1 MHFQEQASDKSGFSL
16 VELSIVLV
24 ILGLLVG
31 GILSGQSL
39 IRAAE
44 LRSINTEYQRFT
56 TAIGTFR
63 DKYFA
68 IPGDMSNASSF
79 WVGAGNGNGD
89 GMIANTAA
97 AGTNE
102 ISTFWI
108 HLANATLLEGS
119 YTNVANTT
127 MTAGTNN
134 PRAKMSNAGWNAAH
148 LGTMSVGG
156 VASPDVNT
164 TDPLT
169 TTFYANTYGNV
180 FLFGSGTN
188 AVLPVGVLKSEEAW
202 NIDTKMD
209 DGRPDIG
216 SVTTLE
222 SQGNAAVGSGCGN
235 IATATAALAASAF
248 DLTNTSST
256 ACSLVFKTGY

>member
-1 MHFQEQASDKSGFSL
+1 MHFQQPNSNKAGFSL

-79 WVGAGNGNGD
+79 WSGAGNGNGD
-89 GMIANTAA
+89 GMVANTAV

-108 HLANATLLEGS
+108 HLANASLLEGS

-134 PRAKMSNAGWNAAH
+134 PRAKLSNAGWNVAH
-148 LGTMSVGG
+148 LGMMTVAG
-156 VASPDVNT
+156 VTTPDVNT
-164 TDPLT
+164 TDPLIN
-169 TTFYANTYGNV
+169 TFYANTYGNA
-180 FLFGSGTN
+180 FIFGSGTN
-188 AVLPVGVLKSEEAW
+188 AVLPGGVLKSEEAW

-222 SQGNAAVGSGCGN
+222 SQGSVTAGAGCGN
-235 IATATAALAASAF
+235 LASATTALAASAF
-248 DLTNTSST
+248 DLANTSSS
-256 ACSLVFKTGY
+256 ACALVFKSGY

>member
-1 MHFQEQASDKSGFSL
+1 MSLKPEHIKKQGFSL

-79 WVGAGNGNGD
+79 WSTAGNGNGD
-89 GMIANTAA
+89 GMIANTAT

-108 HLANATLLEGS
+108 HLANAALLEGS

-134 PRAKMSNAGWNAAH
+134 PRAKLSNAGWNVAH
-148 LGTMSVGG
+148 LGMMSVAG

-164 TDPLT
+164 TDPAA
-169 TTFYANTYGNV
+169 TTFYANTYGNA

-188 AVLPVGVLKSEEAW
+188 AVSPGGVLKSEEAW

-222 SQGNAAVGSGCGN
+222 SQGNVTAGSGCGN
-235 IATATAALAASAF
+235 IATATTALAASAY
-248 DLTNTSST
+248 DLANTSST